1 MKLYGSLQSQNLPIV
16 CISQNAE
23 NCNELCEF
31 AMRMGTCKRL
41 RLDCIVDVTPIKLP
55 KVLLLKVELTP
66 KDPTSSTPD
75 DVT

>member
-1 MKLYGSLQSQNLPIV
+1 
-16 CISQNAE
+16 
-23 NCNELCEF
+23 
-31 AMRMGTCKRL
+31 MGTCKRL